1 MTAVPDGLS
10 TIHQKSD
17 DWFARARASLPGALP
32 CRQGC
37 CRCCHGPFG
46 ITRLD
51 VAEIQRGLATLDLPA
66 REDIRRRALRQARE
80 IESAFPQLTRS
91 VWLDEWPDAALDD
104 LARRFRD
111 LPCPALQEDGSCRV
125 YRFRPVTCRLMGI
138 PVESDQISVGACE
151 VQTAI
156 PVTRLS
162 QSLREEESRL
172 AEQEAAEL
180 QRLGGKGECGEEVLL
195 PYGFFQDRPA
205 PAP

>member
-17 DWFARARASLPGALP
+17 DWFARAKASLLGVLP

-51 VAEIQRGLATLDLPA
+51 VEEIQRGLALLEPSV
-66 REDIRRRALRQARE
+66 RHGIRLRAARQAAE
-80 IESAFPQLTRS
+80 IDSAFPQLKRS
-91 VWLDEWPDAALDD
+91 VSLDGWSEADLDD
-104 LARRFRD
+104 LAQRFGD
-111 LPCPALQEDGSCRV
+111 LPCPALHDDGSCRV
-125 YRFRPVTCRLMGI
+125 YRFRPVTCRMMGI
-138 PVESDQISVGACE
+138 PVETGQISAGACE

-156 PVTRLS
+156 PIQRLS
-162 QSLREEESRL
+162 RSLREEESRL

-180 QRLGGKGECGEEVLL
+180 QRMGDWRERGEEVLL
-195 PYGFFQDRPA
+195 PYGFLQERLGLP
-205 PAP
+205 